1 MILLCSSNQ
10 SVLNRWKSFLGVEKE
25 LHYAFSM
32 EKLWVKLKI
41 STPDVL
47 LIHLALADLDGGK
60 GIDVL
65 RQRYPDIKLML
76 FADRPDEREGVIYL
90 KKGVFSYCNTY
101 MSPSMLAM
109 VLEVVKSGE
118 VWVGEKL
125 TQFLIKNING
135 VDVRDDQAVCQE
147 KLSMLTDREHEIA
160 LLIGE
165 GESNQRI
172 AYKLEIAERT
182 VKAHLGII
190 FRKTNTNDRL
200 QLALYVKGYRK

>member
-10 SVLNRWKSFLGVEKE
+10 SVLNRWRSIPDAESNVR
-25 LHYAFSM
+25 YARSM
-32 EKLWVKLKI
+32 EQLWDSLEI
-41 STPDVL
+41 ERPDLL
-47 LIHLALADLDGGK
+47 LIHLALADLGGEQ
-60 GIDVL
+60 GIDDL
-65 RQRYPDIKLML
+65 RQRYPNVRLML

-90 KKGVFSYCNTY
+90 KKGAFSYCNTY

-135 VDVRDDQAVCQE
+135 VDVRDDQAVCQD

-165 GESNQRI
+165 GESNKRI
-172 AYKLEIAERT
+172 ASKLEIAERT

-200 QLALYVKGYRK
+200 QLALYVKGYRE

>member
-1 MILLCSSNQ
+1 
-10 SVLNRWKSFLGVEKE
+10 
-25 LHYAFSM
+25 
-32 EKLWVKLKI
+32 
-41 STPDVL
+41 
-47 LIHLALADLDGGK
+47 
-60 GIDVL
+60 
-65 RQRYPDIKLML
+65 
-76 FADRPDEREGVIYL
+76 
-90 KKGVFSYCNTY
+90 
-101 MSPSMLAM
+101 MLAM

-135 VDVRDDQAVCQE
+135 VDVQNDQAVSHD

-165 GESNQRI
+165 GESNKRI
-172 AYKLEIAERT
+172 ASKLEIAERT

-200 QLALYVKGYRK
+200 QLALYVKGYRE